1 MFKVFA
7 ENTPGK
13 KYRAGEA
20 AAKKAYQTR
29 GRQPKGGYKLPG
41 GVTLVKNAGT
51 GVQRTGR

>member
-13 KYRAGEA
+13 GYRKGEEA
-20 AAKKAYQTR
+20 VKKAYKTR